1 MNELYIGVMSGTSL
15 DGIDVALCEIDSN
28 SCKLISAEEYPFDK
42 ELKKEILKLIDG
54 ITLLKDIGVINKK
67 LGIAFA
73 HAVNR
78 FLREK
83 EINAESIGAIGL
95 HGQTLWHEPD
105 SEFPFSMQLG
115 CPSTVVTDTRIN
127 VVSDFRSMDVAN
139 GGQGAPFAPAFHQF
153 IFGNLEKNVAV
164 LNIGGMANITI
175 LADTLQGWD
184 TGCGNVLLDMWISKC
199 KNIPFDKDGNFARSG
214 SVNEELLN
222 AMLEDNYFKKLP
234 PKSTGREYFNE
245 TWFANHLPIFNS
257 IKDEDIQRTLLELT
271 AFSIANDLKNRDLE
285 LVITC
290 GGGAKNS
297 FLMQRIQE
305 LCKIKVKPS
314 EAFGISSEFMEAM
327 AFAWLAY
334 KRVHNEAVEL
344 SCVTGAL
351 KNSILGGIYAK
362 N

>member
-15 DGIDVALCEIDSN
+15 DGIDVALCEIDST

-42 ELKKEILKLIDG
+42 ELKREILEVIDG
-54 ITLLKDIGVINKK
+54 ITTLKQIGSLDKR
-67 LGIAFA
+67 LGSAFA

-78 FLREK
+78 FIREK
-83 EINAESIGAIGL
+83 EINTESITAIGL

-115 CPSTVVTDTRIN
+115 CPSRVVAETNID
-127 VVSDFRSMDVAN
+127 VVSDFRSMDIVN

-153 IFGNLEKNVAV
+153 VFSALEKKVAV
-164 LNIGGMANITI
+164 LNIGGMANIT
-175 LADTLQGWD
+175 LLGDELTGWD
-184 TGCGNVLLDMWISKC
+184 TGCGNVLMDMWISKC
-199 KNIPFDKDGNFARSG
+199 ENTPFDRDGAFAQSG
-214 SVNEELLN
+214 SLNEDLLN
-222 AMLEDNYFKKLP
+222 AMLSDSYFQKLP

-245 TWFANHLPIFNS
+245 TWFASHLPIFNS

-271 AFSIANDLKNRDLE
+271 AFSIADDLKNRDLE
-285 LVITC
+285 LVVVC

-305 LCKIKVKPS
+305 LSQLEVKPS
-314 EAFGISSEFMEAM
+314 DAFGVSSEFMEAM

-334 KRVHNEAVEL
+334 QRIHAKEVKL
-344 SCVTGAL
+344 SSVTGAK